1 MLHKHSFQHIAPAVK
16 QQPIQQ
22 GAEGLSCCTHQSTCI
37 PQRCPVQQ
45 QSETCIHKGSADTS
59 NCLFLG
65 SSYSGIACTTMSSMT
80 AMLLPAA
87 GSATVAGARGA
98 AQSLLHRRTTTTS
111 FHRSEQQ
118 EAPCRAT
125 PAAPPG
131 KLPSRA
137 AAGADLSWC
146 ACPLLAFRHS
156 TREGAKQSMLMQAGA
171 AGGMLW

>member
-111 FHRSEQQ
+111 FHRSSNRRPLAEQPQ
-118 EAPCRAT
+118 QPHQVSCHQGLLLVLTCLGAP
-125 PAAPPG
+125 APSWPSDTQRG
-131 KLPSRA
+131 KV
-137 AAGADLSWC
+137 
-146 ACPLLAFRHS
+146 
-156 TREGAKQSMLMQAGA
+156 QSNRC
-171 AGGMLW
+171 